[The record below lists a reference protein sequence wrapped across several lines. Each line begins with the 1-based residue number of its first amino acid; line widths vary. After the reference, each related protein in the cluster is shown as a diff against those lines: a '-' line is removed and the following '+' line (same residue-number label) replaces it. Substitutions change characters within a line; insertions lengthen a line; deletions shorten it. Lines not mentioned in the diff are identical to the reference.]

1 MRMALQGTN
10 GNLPATTTKKQ
21 PEQQTRR
28 RPRRMGMDQEGTKPM
43 SDTPIFTELNEN
55 MKQLRETA
63 FRHGYLTAQVELIDY
78 ITDELKAK
86 RLTPSKGLRNII
98 EKLTARE

>member
-1 MRMALQGTN
+1 LSKALHRAKNRTRAKMANSQKSTADN
-10 GNLPATTTKKQ
+10 PI
-21 PEQQTRR
+21 
-28 RPRRMGMDQEGTKPM
+28 RMGMDQERVKPM

-63 FRHGYLTAQVELIDY
+63 FRHGYLTAQVELIEY
-78 ITDELKAK
+78 ITEELKAK
-86 RLTPSKGLRNII
+86 RLSPSKGIRNIV

>member
-1 MRMALQGTN
+1 MSKALHRPTH
-10 GNLPATTTKKQ
+10 
-21 PEQQTRR
+21 RR
-28 RPRRMGMDQEGTKPM
+28 RATMAEIRTNKTDNPIRMGMDQEGTKPM

-63 FRHGYLTAQVELIDY
+63 FRHGYLTAQVELIEY
-78 ITDELKAK
+78 ITEELKAK
-86 RLTPSKGLRNII
+86 RLSPSKGVRNIV

>member
-1 MRMALQGTN
+1 
-10 GNLPATTTKKQ
+10 
-21 PEQQTRR
+21 
-28 RPRRMGMDQEGTKPM
+28 MDQGRIKPM

-63 FRHGYLTAQVELIDY
+63 FRHGYLTAQVELIEY
-78 ITDELKAK
+78 ITEELKAK
-86 RLTPSKGLRNII
+86 RLSPSKGVRNIV